1 MAWCNPWFNSKTVSG
16 IKLWN
21 ILSVRYYEREIQT
34 YMFTLTD
41 TLPPPP
47 PPFAMKFSICEMSY
61 YLQNKNPGFPAFFL
75 SFFFLFVICACVLWF
90 FFFSL
95 LHPVTTQWLIPK
107 FSGGQPSGYQTSV
120 VLLKRRCQT
129 ANWKRS
135 PGCSTDK
142 RDPWCAIPPLIPLQP
157 FSGSW
162 DETTTAAEHVP
173 DCWRVRQALLKTVGA
188 RRKMRGKAF
197 ASLFRCWKADLG
209 RKEFLHALT

>member
-1 MAWCNPWFNSKTVSG
+1 MKKKYRRICSHSQTCFLLLLHHLQWNSQ
-16 IKLWN
+16 
-21 ILSVRYYEREIQT
+21 SVRCPTIFKIKIRV
-34 YMFTLTD
+34 FL
-41 TLPPPP
+41 L
-47 PPFAMKFSICEMSY
+47 FS
-61 YLQNKNPGFPAFFL
+61 FP
-75 SFFFLFVICACVLWF
+75 FFLFVICACVLWF
-90 FFFSL
+90 FFPL

-142 RDPWCAIPPLIPLQP
+142 RDPWCAIPPLIPLKP